1 MIENDTMAKGHRLN
15 PSVEN
20 LPEVSQEKAAPA
32 SSWFKPRSTLIEAGD
47 LMLLVTTDHKRY
59 LLTLQPHRQHHTHV
73 GIYDHDQML
82 GQTPG
87 ATVHSTM
94 GYPALV
100 LEPSLTDLIQHLKRG
115 SQIIYPKD
123 AAYLVHRLNLRAGC
137 HVVEAGTGSGGLTT
151 ALAWAVAPTGV
162 VFTYEVRAEAYNLA
176 RNNLER
182 VGLLPYVK
190 MFQRSIDDG
199 FLQTNADALFLDVR
213 EPWHYLEQART
224 ALRPGGFFASL
235 VPTTNQVSELLSA
248 LEQHSFA
255 DIAVEELLLRSYKP
269 VPDRLRPEDSMAA
282 HTGYLIFAR
291 SIADSV
297 DAARWH
303 AKERQRYRSR
313 QKAGEELA
321 AAQVQRDADRAS
333 GGLKYPPLPLP
344 D

>member
-1 MIENDTMAKGHRLN
+1 M
-15 PSVEN
+15 EN
-20 LPEVSQEKAAPA
+20 LSETAQVRIPAPA
-32 SSWFKPRSTLIEAGD
+32 SSWFKPRSVTIEAGD

-59 LLTLQPHRQHHTHV
+59 LLTVQPHQQLHTHV
-73 GIYDHDQML
+73 GIYAYDHML
-82 GQTPG
+82 GQPPG
-87 ATVHSTM
+87 ATIISTL

-115 SQIIYPKD
+115 TQIIYPKD
-123 AAYLVHRLNLRAGC
+123 AAYLVHRLNLRAGS
-137 HVVEAGTGSGGLTT
+137 HIIEAGTGSGGLTT

-162 VFTYEVRAEAYNLA
+162 VFTYEVRAETHNLA

-182 VGLLPYVK
+182 VGLLPYVQ
-190 MFQRSIDDG
+190 MFQRSIVDG
-199 FLQTNADALFLDVR
+199 FLQTNVDALFLDVR
-213 EPWHYLEQART
+213 EPWLFLEQVRT

-235 VPTTNQVSELLSA
+235 VPTTNQVTALLVA
-248 LEQHSFA
+248 LEKNSFA

-303 AKERQRYRSR
+303 AKERQRYRAR
-313 QKAGEELA
+313 QKAEEEIA
-321 AAQVQRDADRAS
+321 AEQVRRDAERES
-333 GGLKYPPLPLP
+333 GGRKYPRLPLP
-344 D
+344 G